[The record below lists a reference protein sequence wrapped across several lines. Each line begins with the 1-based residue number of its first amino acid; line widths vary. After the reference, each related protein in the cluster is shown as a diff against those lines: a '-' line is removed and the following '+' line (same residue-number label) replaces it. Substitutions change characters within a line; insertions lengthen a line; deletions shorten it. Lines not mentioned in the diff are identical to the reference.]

1 LDGFHYGAQ
10 AGAIVRVID
19 KIELETGKDTFSG
32 VTIKANNV
40 HLTED
45 FPLLGNLYLI

>member
-1 LDGFHYGAQ
+1 LDGFHYGVQ

-19 KIELETGKDTFSG
+19 KIELEAGYRYLEETGKDTFSG

-40 HLTED
+40 QMW
-45 FPLLGNLYLI
+45 